1 MGYRKASEMKQER
14 ETRNVFE
21 VINED
26 GDDTRFV
33 PLPSDDFIA
42 TEAPAGSQQ
51 KIDDL
56 RRRLELGVPLWHAD
70 DRKDYRGLVGAI
82 RPRADTYSS
91 NA

>member
-1 MGYRKASEMKQER
+1 MHREK
-14 ETRNVFE
+14 ETRNIFE
-21 VINED
+21 VIIED

-33 PLPSDDFIA
+33 PLENDDFTA
-42 TEAPAGSQQ
+42 TDAPAGSQQ

-56 RRRLELGVPLWHAD
+56 RRRLELGVPLWHDD